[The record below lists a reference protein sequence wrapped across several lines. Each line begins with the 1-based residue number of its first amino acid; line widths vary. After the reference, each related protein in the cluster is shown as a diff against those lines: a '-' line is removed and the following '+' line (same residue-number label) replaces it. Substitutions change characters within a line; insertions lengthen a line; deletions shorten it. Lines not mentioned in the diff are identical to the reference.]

1 RSCRREQRLCMQLA
15 RRRGGAHFRVEP
27 SRCFT
32 RENKE
37 NDRGRFFAPP
47 SGKGRTCTCAIAS
60 LVFRGRAP
68 GTPLPD
74 LAGRAS
80 CKIESQ
86 RDLGSRLK
94 KSCWECLLAL
104 FTLDEENIGPHGL
117 ASLVLTAR
125 VTGDV
130 AIRSSAPWRLG
141 WIDLSCGTNAQ
152 YDTRVV
158 DRPG

>member
-1 RSCRREQRLCMQLA
+1 RGCRREHWLCMQLA

-86 RDLGSRLK
+86 RGSRLAPRK
-94 KSCWECLLAL
+94 ILLGM
-104 FTLDEENIGPHGL
+104 FVGPVYTGRREHWPHGL

-130 AIRSSAPWRLG
+130 AIRA
-141 WIDLSCGTNAQ
+141 
-152 YDTRVV
+152 
-158 DRPG
+158 